1 MSPMVRRPPG
11 IELALLGFLRAG
23 PQHGYQIHQTLS
35 NRDGLGLVWH
45 LKQSQLY
52 ALLTKLEKDG
62 YITSV
67 LQNQEPHPPRR
78 VFTLTTSGLKAY
90 LDWLTSPVALP
101 RLVRQEFL
109 AKLYFLRGENSSAE
123 SLITRQRETCQRWL
137 DEFKR
142 QAAQSASGSY
152 GWLTFQYRIG
162 HIESI
167 IAWLEI
173 CQKYFPDSR

>member
-78 VFTLTTSGLKAY
+78 VFTLTASGSTAY

-109 AKLYFLRGENSSAE
+109 AKLYFLRGEDSSAE
-123 SLITRQRETCQRWL
+123 LLITRQRETCQRWL

-173 CQKYFPDSR
+173 CRPNFPESR